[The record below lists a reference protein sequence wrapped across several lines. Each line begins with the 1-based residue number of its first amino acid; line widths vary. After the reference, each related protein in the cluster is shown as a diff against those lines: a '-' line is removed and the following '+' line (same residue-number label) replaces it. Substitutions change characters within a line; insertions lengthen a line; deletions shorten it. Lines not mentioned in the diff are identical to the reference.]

1 MIARS
6 IQNYEEEDRKTKA
19 EKGRI
24 ELSLLIVNLG
34 VQCYILSV
42 DDSMSVQQKCQMVVM
57 FSWDG
62 A

>member
-6 IQNYEEEDRKTKA
+6 IQNCEEEDRKTKA

-42 DDSMSVQQKCQMVVM
+42 DDSMSIHY
-57 FSWDG
+57 
-62 A
+62 